1 MENKEKDK
9 NQILE
14 FILKNPIETIIEQI
28 DEIHPVDFLEALQEL
43 DDDPAPILERLPD
56 EYIASLLDYA
66 EDEEKFGLLSLFSGS
81 RQTNIMS
88 EMSSDEL
95 VDLLGTLDEEEQNE
109 IITNMNTDEVEEVK
123 TLLSYDAESA
133 GGIMA
138 TEFISIKETDTVHE
152 TIEYLR
158 TMAPDSETPYYIY
171 VVDAHNIL
179 KGVVPLRE
187 IIVSNPD
194 TLIKDIMI
202 ENVISVPVDMDQE
215 EVSHIFEKYGFMAI
229 PVVGNNGEVLG
240 IITVDDVMEI
250 IKEEYTEDMFRL
262 AGLDGE
268 EKIEGSVVGAIKS
281 RLPWLL
287 VNLVTATLAAKTV
300 SLFENTIAQIVALAT
315 FMPMVAGMGGNAGS
329 QTLTLI
335 IRGIAMGEISYENQS
350 DILKKE
356 IAIGIINGLCL
367 GLVVGVLGY
376 AWEGNFA
383 FGFVIGVA
391 MLLNLTAA
399 TISGYFVPVILK
411 KLGVDPA
418 LASAVFVTT
427 VTDVLGFFFF
437 LGLATVMIQYLV

>member
-1 MENKEKDK
+1 MEDK

-14 FILKNPIETIIEQI
+14 FILESPFETILEQI
-28 DEIHPVDFLEALQEL
+28 DEIHPVDFLEALGEF
-43 DDDPAPILERLPD
+43 DNDPLIILEKLPD
-56 EYIASLLDYA
+56 EYVALLLDYA
-66 EDEEKFGLLSLFSGS
+66 EDDEKFNLLSLFSKN
-81 RQTNIMS
+81 RQAQIIS

-95 VDLLGTLDEEEQNE
+95 VDLLGTLDEDEQNE
-109 IITNMNTDEVEEVK
+109 IITNMNTEEVEEVK
-123 TLLSYDAESA
+123 TLLSYDPESA

-138 TEFISIKETDTVHE
+138 TEFISIKETDTVNE
-152 TIEYLR
+152 TINYLR

-171 VVDAHNIL
+171 VVDDLDVL
-179 KGVVPLRE
+179 KGVVPLRQ
-187 IIVSNPD
+187 IIVSTPD

-202 ENVISVPVDMDQE
+202 ENIISAPVDMDQE

-229 PVVGNNGEVLG
+229 PVVDHNGEILG

-250 IKEEYTEDMFRL
+250 MKEEYTEDMFRL
-262 AGLDGE
+262 AGLDEE
-268 EKIEGSVVGAIKS
+268 EKVAGTVIGAIKS

-335 IRGIAMGEISYENQS
+335 IRGIAIGEISYENQA

-376 AWEGNFA
+376 FWVGSLV
-383 FGFVIGVA
+383 FGFVIGTA
-391 MLLNLTAA
+391 MLLNLIVA
-399 TISGYFVPVILK
+399 TISGYLVPILLK
-411 KLGVDPA
+411 KVGIDPA

-437 LGLATVMIQYLV
+437 LGLATVMLQYLI

>member
-1 MENKEKDK
+1 VEDK

-14 FILKNPIETIIEQI
+14 FILESPFETILEQI
-28 DEIHPVDFLEALQEL
+28 DEIHPVDFLEALGEF
-43 DDDPAPILERLPD
+43 DDDPLIILEKLPD
-56 EYIASLLDYA
+56 EYVALLLDYA
-66 EDEEKFGLLSLFSGS
+66 EDDEKFNLLSLFSKN
-81 RQTNIMS
+81 RQAQIIS

-95 VDLLGTLDEEEQNE
+95 VDLLGTLDEDEQNE
-109 IITNMNTDEVEEVK
+109 IITNMNTEEVEEVK
-123 TLLSYDAESA
+123 ALLSYDPESA

-138 TEFISIKETDTVHE
+138 TEFISIKETDTVNE
-152 TIEYLR
+152 TINYLR

-171 VVDAHNIL
+171 VVDDLDVL
-179 KGVVPLRE
+179 KGVVPLRQ
-187 IIVSNPD
+187 IIVSTPD

-202 ENVISVPVDMDQE
+202 ENIISAPVDMDQE

-229 PVVGNNGEVLG
+229 PVVDHNGEILG

-250 IKEEYTEDMFRL
+250 MKEEYTEDMFRL
-262 AGLDGE
+262 AGLDEE
-268 EKIEGSVVGAIKS
+268 EKVAGTVIGAIKS

-335 IRGIAMGEISYENQS
+335 IRGIAIGEISYENQA

-376 AWEGNFA
+376 FWVGSLA
-383 FGFVIGVA
+383 FGFVIGTA
-391 MLLNLTAA
+391 MLLNLIVA
-399 TISGYFVPVILK
+399 TISGYLVPVLLK
-411 KLGVDPA
+411 KVGIDPA

-437 LGLATVMIQYLV
+437 LGLATIMLQYLI

>member
-1 MENKEKDK
+1 MEDK

-14 FILKNPIETIIEQI
+14 FILESPFETILEQI
-28 DEIHPVDFLEALQEL
+28 DEIHPVDFLEALGEF
-43 DDDPAPILERLPD
+43 DDDPLIILEKLPD
-56 EYIASLLDYA
+56 EYVALLLDYA
-66 EDEEKFGLLSLFSGS
+66 EDDEKFNLLSLFSKN
-81 RQTNIMS
+81 RQAQIIS

-95 VDLLGTLDEEEQNE
+95 VDLLGTLDENEQNE
-109 IITNMNTDEVEEVK
+109 IITNMNTEEVEEVK
-123 TLLSYDAESA
+123 TLLSYDPESA

-138 TEFISIKETDTVHE
+138 TEFISIKETDTVNE
-152 TIEYLR
+152 TINYLR

-171 VVDAHNIL
+171 VVDDLDVL
-179 KGVVPLRE
+179 KGVVPLRQ
-187 IIVSNPD
+187 IIVSTPD

-202 ENVISVPVDMDQE
+202 ENIISAPVDMDQE

-229 PVVGNNGEVLG
+229 PVVDHNGKILG

-250 IKEEYTEDMFRL
+250 MKEEYTEDMFRL
-262 AGLDGE
+262 AGLDEE
-268 EKIEGSVVGAIKS
+268 EKVAGTIIGAIKS

-335 IRGIAMGEISYENQS
+335 IRGIAIGEISYENQAG
-350 DILKKE
+350 ILKKE

-376 AWEGNFA
+376 FWVGSLV
-383 FGFVIGVA
+383 FGFVIGTA
-391 MLLNLTAA
+391 MLLNLIVA
-399 TISGYFVPVILK
+399 TISGYLVPILLK
-411 KLGVDPA
+411 KVGIDPA

-437 LGLATVMIQYLV
+437 LGLATIMLQYLI

>member
-1 MENKEKDK
+1 MEDK

-14 FILKNPIETIIEQI
+14 FILESPFETILEQI
-28 DEIHPVDFLEALQEL
+28 DEIHPVDFLEALGEF
-43 DDDPAPILERLPD
+43 DDDPLIILEKLPD
-56 EYIASLLDYA
+56 EYVALLLDYA
-66 EDEEKFGLLSLFSGS
+66 EDDEKFNLLSLFSKN
-81 RQTNIMS
+81 RQAQIIS

-95 VDLLGTLDEEEQNE
+95 VDLLGTLDEDEQNE
-109 IITNMNTDEVEEVK
+109 IITNMNTEEVEEVK
-123 TLLSYDAESA
+123 TLLSYDPESA

-138 TEFISIKETDTVHE
+138 TEFISIKETDTVNE
-152 TIEYLR
+152 TINYLR

-171 VVDAHNIL
+171 VVDDLDVL
-179 KGVVPLRE
+179 KGVVPLRQ
-187 IIVSNPD
+187 IIVSTPD

-202 ENVISVPVDMDQE
+202 ENIISAPVDMDQE

-229 PVVGNNGEVLG
+229 PVVDHNGEILG

-250 IKEEYTEDMFRL
+250 MKEEYTEDMFRL
-262 AGLDGE
+262 AGLDEE
-268 EKIEGSVVGAIKS
+268 EKVAGTVIGAIKS

-335 IRGIAMGEISYENQS
+335 IRGIAIGEINYENQAG
-350 DILKKE
+350 ILKKE
-356 IAIGIINGLCL
+356 IAIGIINGLCI

-376 AWEGNFA
+376 FWVGSLA
-383 FGFVIGVA
+383 FGFVIGTA
-391 MLLNLTAA
+391 MLLNLIIA
-399 TISGYFVPVILK
+399 TISGYLVPVLLK
-411 KLGVDPA
+411 KVGIDPA

-437 LGLATVMIQYLV
+437 LGLATIMLQYLI

>member
-1 MENKEKDK
+1 MEDK

-14 FILKNPIETIIEQI
+14 FILESPFETILEQI
-28 DEIHPVDFLEALQEL
+28 DEIHPVDFLEALGEF
-43 DDDPAPILERLPD
+43 DDDPLIILEKLPD
-56 EYIASLLDYA
+56 EYVALLLDYA
-66 EDEEKFGLLSLFSGS
+66 EDDEKFNLLSLFSKN
-81 RQTNIMS
+81 RQAQIIS

-95 VDLLGTLDEEEQNE
+95 VDLLGTLDEDEQNE
-109 IITNMNTDEVEEVK
+109 IITNMNTEEVEEVK
-123 TLLSYDAESA
+123 TLLSYDPESA

-138 TEFISIKETDTVHE
+138 TEFISIKETDTVNE
-152 TIEYLR
+152 TINYLR

-171 VVDAHNIL
+171 VVDDLDVL
-179 KGVVPLRE
+179 KGVVPLRQ
-187 IIVSNPD
+187 IIVSTPD

-202 ENVISVPVDMDQE
+202 ENIISAPVDMDQE

-229 PVVGNNGEVLG
+229 PVVDHNGEILG

-250 IKEEYTEDMFRL
+250 MKEEYTEDMFRL
-262 AGLDGE
+262 AGLDEE
-268 EKIEGSVVGAIKS
+268 EKVAGTVIGAIKS

-335 IRGIAMGEISYENQS
+335 IRGIAIGEISYENQA

-356 IAIGIINGLCL
+356 IAIGIINGLCI

-376 AWEGNFA
+376 FWVGSLV
-383 FGFVIGVA
+383 FGFVIGTA
-391 MLLNLTAA
+391 MLLNLIVA
-399 TISGYFVPVILK
+399 TISGYLVPILLK
-411 KLGVDPA
+411 KVGIDPA

-437 LGLATVMIQYLV
+437 LGLATIMLQYLI

>member
-1 MENKEKDK
+1 MEDK

-14 FILKNPIETIIEQI
+14 FILESPFETILEQI
-28 DEIHPVDFLEALQEL
+28 DEIHPVDFLEALGEF
-43 DDDPAPILERLPD
+43 DDDPLIILEKLPD
-56 EYIASLLDYA
+56 EYVALLLDYA
-66 EDEEKFGLLSLFSGS
+66 EDDEKFNLLSLFSKN
-81 RQTNIMS
+81 RQAQIIS

-95 VDLLGTLDEEEQNE
+95 VDLLGTLDEDEQNE
-109 IITNMNTDEVEEVK
+109 IITNMNTEEVEEVK
-123 TLLSYDAESA
+123 TLLSYDPESA

-138 TEFISIKETDTVHE
+138 TEFISIKETDTVNE
-152 TIEYLR
+152 TINYLR

-171 VVDAHNIL
+171 VVDDLDVL
-179 KGVVPLRE
+179 KGVVPLRQ
-187 IIVSNPD
+187 IIVSTPD

-202 ENVISVPVDMDQE
+202 ENIISAPVDMDQE

-229 PVVGNNGEVLG
+229 PVVDHNGEILG

-250 IKEEYTEDMFRL
+250 MKEEYTEDMFRL
-262 AGLDGE
+262 AGLDEE
-268 EKIEGSVVGAIKS
+268 EKVAGTVIGAIKS

-335 IRGIAMGEISYENQS
+335 IRGIAIGEISYENQA

-376 AWEGNFA
+376 FWVGSLA
-383 FGFVIGVA
+383 FGFVIGTA
-391 MLLNLTAA
+391 MLLNLIVA
-399 TISGYFVPVILK
+399 TISGYLVPLLLNKAGI
-411 KLGVDPA
+411 DPA

-437 LGLATVMIQYLV
+437 LGLATIMLQYLI

>member
-1 MENKEKDK
+1 MEDK

-14 FILKNPIETIIEQI
+14 FILESPFETILEQI
-28 DEIHPVDFLEALQEL
+28 DEIHPVDFLEALGEF
-43 DDDPAPILERLPD
+43 DDDPLIILEKLPD
-56 EYIASLLDYA
+56 EYVALLLDYA
-66 EDEEKFGLLSLFSGS
+66 EDDEKFNLLSLFSKN
-81 RQTNIMS
+81 RQAQIIS

-95 VDLLGTLDEEEQNE
+95 VDLLGTLDEDEQNE
-109 IITNMNTDEVEEVK
+109 IITNMNTEEVEEVK
-123 TLLSYDAESA
+123 TLLSYDPESA

-138 TEFISIKETDTVHE
+138 TEFISIKETDTVNE
-152 TIEYLR
+152 TINYLR

-171 VVDAHNIL
+171 VVDDLDVL
-179 KGVVPLRE
+179 KGVVPLRQ
-187 IIVSNPD
+187 IIVSTPD

-202 ENVISVPVDMDQE
+202 ENIISAPVDMDQE

-229 PVVGNNGEVLG
+229 PVVDHNGEILG

-250 IKEEYTEDMFRL
+250 MKEEYTEDMFRL
-262 AGLDGE
+262 AGLDEE
-268 EKIEGSVVGAIKS
+268 EKVAGTVIGAIKS

-335 IRGIAMGEISYENQS
+335 IRGIAIGEISYENQA

-376 AWEGNFA
+376 FWVGSLV
-383 FGFVIGVA
+383 FGFVIGTA
-391 MLLNLTAA
+391 MLLNLIVA
-399 TISGYFVPVILK
+399 TISGYLVPILLK
-411 KLGVDPA
+411 KVGIDPA

-437 LGLATVMIQYLV
+437 LGLATVMLQYLI

>member
-1 MENKEKDK
+1 MEDK

-14 FILKNPIETIIEQI
+14 FILESPFETILEQI
-28 DEIHPVDFLEALQEL
+28 DEIHPVDFLEALGEF
-43 DDDPAPILERLPD
+43 DDDPLIILEKLPD
-56 EYIASLLDYA
+56 EYVALLLDYA
-66 EDEEKFGLLSLFSGS
+66 EDDEKFNLLSLFSKN
-81 RQTNIMS
+81 RQAQIIS

-95 VDLLGTLDEEEQNE
+95 VDLLGTLDEDEQNE
-109 IITNMNTDEVEEVK
+109 IITNMNTEEVEEVK
-123 TLLSYDAESA
+123 TLLSYDPESA

-138 TEFISIKETDTVHE
+138 TEFISIKETDTVNE
-152 TIEYLR
+152 TINYLR

-171 VVDAHNIL
+171 VVDDLDVL
-179 KGVVPLRE
+179 KGVVPLRQ
-187 IIVSNPD
+187 IIVSTPD

-202 ENVISVPVDMDQE
+202 ENIISAPVDMDQE

-229 PVVGNNGEVLG
+229 PVVDHNGKILG

-250 IKEEYTEDMFRL
+250 MKEEYTEDMFRL
-262 AGLDGE
+262 AGLDEE
-268 EKIEGSVVGAIKS
+268 EKVAGTVIGAIKS

-335 IRGIAMGEISYENQS
+335 IRGIAIGEISYENQA

-376 AWEGNFA
+376 FWVGSLV
-383 FGFVIGVA
+383 FGFVIGTA
-391 MLLNLTAA
+391 MLLNLIVA
-399 TISGYFVPVILK
+399 TISGYLVPILLK
-411 KLGVDPA
+411 KVGIDPA

-437 LGLATVMIQYLV
+437 LGLATVMLQYLI

>member
-1 MENKEKDK
+1 MEDK

-14 FILKNPIETIIEQI
+14 FILESPFETILEQI
-28 DEIHPVDFLEALQEL
+28 DEIHPVDFLEALGEF
-43 DDDPAPILERLPD
+43 DDDPLIILEKLPD
-56 EYIASLLDYA
+56 EYVALLLDYA
-66 EDEEKFGLLSLFSGS
+66 EDDEKFNLLSLFSKN
-81 RQTNIMS
+81 RQAQIIS

-95 VDLLGTLDEEEQNE
+95 VDLLGTLDEDEQNE
-109 IITNMNTDEVEEVK
+109 IITNMNTEEVEEVK
-123 TLLSYDAESA
+123 ALLSYDPESA

-138 TEFISIKETDTVHE
+138 TEFISIKETDTVNE
-152 TIEYLR
+152 TINYLR

-171 VVDAHNIL
+171 VVDDLNVL
-179 KGVVPLRE
+179 KGVVPLRQ
-187 IIVSNPD
+187 IIVSTPD

-202 ENVISVPVDMDQE
+202 ENIISAPVDMDQE

-229 PVVGNNGEVLG
+229 PVVDHNGEILG

-250 IKEEYTEDMFRL
+250 MKEEYTEDMFRL
-262 AGLDGE
+262 AGLDEE
-268 EKIEGSVVGAIKS
+268 EKVAGTVIGAIKS

-335 IRGIAMGEISYENQS
+335 IRGIAIGEINYENQA

-376 AWEGNFA
+376 FWVGSLA
-383 FGFVIGVA
+383 FGFVIGTA
-391 MLLNLTAA
+391 MLLNLIVA
-399 TISGYFVPVILK
+399 TISGYLVPVLLK
-411 KLGVDPA
+411 KVGIDPA

-437 LGLATVMIQYLV
+437 LGLATIMIKHLV

>member
-1 MENKEKDK
+1 MEDK

-14 FILKNPIETIIEQI
+14 FILESPFETILEQI
-28 DEIHPVDFLEALQEL
+28 DEIHPVDFLEALGEF
-43 DDDPAPILERLPD
+43 DDDPLIILEKLPD
-56 EYIASLLDYA
+56 EYVALLLDYA
-66 EDEEKFGLLSLFSGS
+66 EDDEKFNLLSLFSKN
-81 RQTNIMS
+81 RQAQIIS

-95 VDLLGTLDEEEQNE
+95 VDLLGTLDEDEQNE
-109 IITNMNTDEVEEVK
+109 IITNMNTEEVEEVK
-123 TLLSYDAESA
+123 TLLSYDPESA

-138 TEFISIKETDTVHE
+138 TEFISIKETDTVNE
-152 TIEYLR
+152 TINYLR

-171 VVDAHNIL
+171 VVDDLDVL
-179 KGVVPLRE
+179 KGVVPLRQ
-187 IIVSNPD
+187 IIVSTPD

-202 ENVISVPVDMDQE
+202 ENIISAPVDMDQE

-229 PVVGNNGEVLG
+229 PVVDHNGEILG

-250 IKEEYTEDMFRL
+250 MKEEYTEDMFRL
-262 AGLDGE
+262 AGLDEE
-268 EKIEGSVVGAIKS
+268 EKVAGTVIGAIKS

-335 IRGIAMGEISYENQS
+335 IRGIAIGEISYENQS

-356 IAIGIINGLCL
+356 IAIGIINGLCI

-376 AWEGNFA
+376 FWVGSLS
-383 FGFVIGVA
+383 FGFVIGTA
-391 MLLNLTAA
+391 MLLNLIVA
-399 TISGYFVPVILK
+399 TISGYLVPVLLK
-411 KLGVDPA
+411 KVGIDPA

-437 LGLATVMIQYLV
+437 LGLATVMIKHLV

>member
-1 MENKEKDK
+1 MEDK

-14 FILKNPIETIIEQI
+14 FILESPFETILEQI
-28 DEIHPVDFLEALQEL
+28 DEIHPVDFLEALGEF
-43 DDDPAPILERLPD
+43 DDDPLIILEKLPD
-56 EYIASLLDYA
+56 EYVALLLDYA
-66 EDEEKFGLLSLFSGS
+66 EDDEKFNLLSLFSKN
-81 RQTNIMS
+81 RQAQIIS

-95 VDLLGTLDEEEQNE
+95 VDLLGTLDEDEQNE
-109 IITNMNTDEVEEVK
+109 IITNMNTEEVEEVK
-123 TLLSYDAESA
+123 TLLSYDPESA

-138 TEFISIKETDTVHE
+138 TEFISIKETDTVNE
-152 TIEYLR
+152 TINYLR

-171 VVDAHNIL
+171 VVDDLNVL
-179 KGVVPLRE
+179 KGVVPLRQ
-187 IIVSNPD
+187 IIVSTPD

-202 ENVISVPVDMDQE
+202 ENIISAPVDMDQE

-229 PVVGNNGEVLG
+229 PVVDHNGEILG

-250 IKEEYTEDMFRL
+250 MKEEYTEDMFRL
-262 AGLDGE
+262 AGLDEE
-268 EKIEGSVVGAIKS
+268 EKVAGTVIGAIKS

-335 IRGIAMGEISYENQS
+335 IRGIAIGEISYENQA

-356 IAIGIINGLCL
+356 IAIGIINGLCI

-376 AWEGNFA
+376 FWVGSLS
-383 FGFVIGVA
+383 FGFVIGTA
-391 MLLNLTAA
+391 MLLNLIVA
-399 TISGYFVPVILK
+399 TISGYLVPILLK
-411 KLGVDPA
+411 KVGIDPA

-437 LGLATVMIQYLV
+437 LGLATIMLQYLI

>member
-1 MENKEKDK
+1 MEDK

-14 FILKNPIETIIEQI
+14 FILESPFETILEQI
-28 DEIHPVDFLEALQEL
+28 DEIHPVDFLEALGEF
-43 DDDPAPILERLPD
+43 DDDPLIILEKLPD
-56 EYIASLLDYA
+56 EYVALLLDYA
-66 EDEEKFGLLSLFSGS
+66 EDDEKFNLLSLFSKN
-81 RQTNIMS
+81 RQAQIIS

-95 VDLLGTLDEEEQNE
+95 VDLLGTLDEDEQNE
-109 IITNMNTDEVEEVK
+109 IITNMNTEEVEEVK
-123 TLLSYDAESA
+123 ALLSYDPESA

-138 TEFISIKETDTVHE
+138 TEFISIKETDTVNE
-152 TIEYLR
+152 TINYLR

-171 VVDAHNIL
+171 VVDDLDVL
-179 KGVVPLRE
+179 KGVVPLRQ
-187 IIVSNPD
+187 IIVSTPD

-202 ENVISVPVDMDQE
+202 ENIISAPVDMDQE

-229 PVVGNNGEVLG
+229 PVVDHNGEILG

-250 IKEEYTEDMFRL
+250 MKEEYTEDMFRL
-262 AGLDGE
+262 AGLDEE
-268 EKIEGSVVGAIKS
+268 EKVAGTVIGAIKS

-335 IRGIAMGEISYENQS
+335 IRGIAIGEISYENQA

-376 AWEGNFA
+376 FWVGSLV
-383 FGFVIGVA
+383 FGFVIGTA
-391 MLLNLTAA
+391 MLLNLIVA
-399 TISGYFVPVILK
+399 TISGYLVPILLK
-411 KLGVDPA
+411 KVGIDPA

-437 LGLATVMIQYLV
+437 LGLATVMLQYLI

>member
-1 MENKEKDK
+1 MEDK

-14 FILKNPIETIIEQI
+14 FILESPFETILEQI
-28 DEIHPVDFLEALQEL
+28 DEIHPVDFLEALGEF
-43 DDDPAPILERLPD
+43 DDDPLIILEKLPD
-56 EYIASLLDYA
+56 EYVALLLDYA
-66 EDEEKFGLLSLFSGS
+66 EDDEKFNLLSLFSKN
-81 RQTNIMS
+81 RQAQIIS

-95 VDLLGTLDEEEQNE
+95 VDLLGTLDEDEQNE
-109 IITNMNTDEVEEVK
+109 IITNMNTEEVEEVK
-123 TLLSYDAESA
+123 ALLSYDPESA

-138 TEFISIKETDTVHE
+138 TEFISIKETDTVNE
-152 TIEYLR
+152 TINYLR

-171 VVDAHNIL
+171 VVDDLDVL
-179 KGVVPLRE
+179 KGVVPLRQ
-187 IIVSNPD
+187 IIVSTPD

-202 ENVISVPVDMDQE
+202 ENIISAPVDMDQE

-229 PVVGNNGEVLG
+229 PVVDHNGEILG

-250 IKEEYTEDMFRL
+250 MKEEYTEDMFRL
-262 AGLDGE
+262 AGLDEE
-268 EKIEGSVVGAIKS
+268 EKVAGTVIGAIKS

-300 SLFENTIAQIVALAT
+300 SLFENTIAQIVGLAT

-335 IRGIAMGEISYENQS
+335 IRGIAIGEINYENQD

-356 IAIGIINGLCL
+356 IAIGIINGLCI

-376 AWEGNFA
+376 FWVGSLA
-383 FGFVIGVA
+383 FGFVIGTA
-391 MLLNLTAA
+391 MLLNLIVA
-399 TISGYFVPVILK
+399 TISGYLVPVLLK
-411 KLGVDPA
+411 KVGIDPA

-437 LGLATVMIQYLV
+437 LGLATVMLQYLI

>member
-1 MENKEKDK
+1 MEDK

-14 FILKNPIETIIEQI
+14 FILESPFETILEQI
-28 DEIHPVDFLEALQEL
+28 DEIHPVDFLEALGEF
-43 DDDPAPILERLPD
+43 DDDPLIILEKLPD
-56 EYIASLLDYA
+56 EYVALLLDYA
-66 EDEEKFGLLSLFSGS
+66 EDDEKFNLLSLFSKN
-81 RQTNIMS
+81 RQAQIIS

-95 VDLLGTLDEEEQNE
+95 VDLLGTLDENEQNE
-109 IITNMNTDEVEEVK
+109 IITNMNTEEVEEVK
-123 TLLSYDAESA
+123 ALLSYDPESA

-138 TEFISIKETDTVHE
+138 TEFISIKETDTVNE
-152 TIEYLR
+152 TINYLR

-171 VVDAHNIL
+171 VVDDLDVL
-179 KGVVPLRE
+179 KGVVPLRQ
-187 IIVSNPD
+187 IIVSTPD

-202 ENVISVPVDMDQE
+202 ENIISAPVDMDQE

-229 PVVGNNGEVLG
+229 PVVDHNGEILG

-250 IKEEYTEDMFRL
+250 MKEEYTEDMFRL
-262 AGLDGE
+262 AGLDEE
-268 EKIEGSVVGAIKS
+268 EKVAGTVIGAIKS

-335 IRGIAMGEISYENQS
+335 IRGIAIGEISYENQA

-376 AWEGNFA
+376 FWVGSLA
-383 FGFVIGVA
+383 FGFVIGTA
-391 MLLNLTAA
+391 MLLNLIVA
-399 TISGYFVPVILK
+399 TISGYLVPILLK
-411 KLGVDPA
+411 KVGIDPA

-437 LGLATVMIQYLV
+437 LGLATVMLQYLI

>member
-1 MENKEKDK
+1 MEDK

-14 FILKNPIETIIEQI
+14 FILESPFETILEQI
-28 DEIHPVDFLEALQEL
+28 DEIHPVDFLEALGEF
-43 DDDPAPILERLPD
+43 DDDPLIILEKLPD
-56 EYIASLLDYA
+56 EYVALLLDYA
-66 EDEEKFGLLSLFSGS
+66 EDDDKFNLLSLFSKN
-81 RQTNIMS
+81 RQAQIIS

-95 VDLLGTLDEEEQNE
+95 VDLLGTLDEDEQNE
-109 IITNMNTDEVEEVK
+109 IITNMNTEEVEEVK
-123 TLLSYDAESA
+123 TLLSYDPESA

-138 TEFISIKETDTVHE
+138 TEFISIKETDTVNE
-152 TIEYLR
+152 TINYLR

-171 VVDAHNIL
+171 VVDDLDVL
-179 KGVVPLRE
+179 KGVVPLRQ
-187 IIVSNPD
+187 IIVSTPD

-202 ENVISVPVDMDQE
+202 ENIISAPVDMDQE

-229 PVVGNNGEVLG
+229 PVVDHNGEILG

-250 IKEEYTEDMFRL
+250 MKEEYTEDMFRL
-262 AGLDGE
+262 AGLDEE
-268 EKIEGSVVGAIKS
+268 EKVAGTVIGAIKS

-335 IRGIAMGEISYENQS
+335 IRGIAIGEISYENQA

-376 AWEGNFA
+376 FWVGSLV
-383 FGFVIGVA
+383 FGFVIGTA
-391 MLLNLTAA
+391 MLLNLIVA
-399 TISGYFVPVILK
+399 TISGYLVPILLK
-411 KLGVDPA
+411 KVGIDPA

-437 LGLATVMIQYLV
+437 LGLATIMLQYLI

>member
-1 MENKEKDK
+1 MEDK

-14 FILKNPIETIIEQI
+14 FILESPFETILEQI
-28 DEIHPVDFLEALQEL
+28 DEIHPVDFLEALGEF
-43 DDDPAPILERLPD
+43 DDDPLIILEKLPD
-56 EYIASLLDYA
+56 EYVALLLDYA
-66 EDEEKFGLLSLFSGS
+66 EDDEKFNLLSLFSKN
-81 RQTNIMS
+81 RQAQIIS

-95 VDLLGTLDEEEQNE
+95 VDLLGTLDEDEQNE
-109 IITNMNTDEVEEVK
+109 IITNMNTAEVEEVK
-123 TLLSYDAESA
+123 ALLSYDPESA

-138 TEFISIKETDTVHE
+138 TEFISIKETDTVNE
-152 TIEYLR
+152 TINYLR

-171 VVDAHNIL
+171 VVDDLDVL
-179 KGVVPLRE
+179 KGVVPLRQ
-187 IIVSNPD
+187 IIVSTPD

-202 ENVISVPVDMDQE
+202 ENIISAPVDMDQE

-229 PVVGNNGEVLG
+229 PVVDHNGEILG

-250 IKEEYTEDMFRL
+250 MKEEYTEDMFRL
-262 AGLDGE
+262 AGLDEE
-268 EKIEGSVVGAIKS
+268 EKVAGTVIGAIKS

-335 IRGIAMGEISYENQS
+335 IRGIAIGEISYENQA

-376 AWEGNFA
+376 FWVGSLA
-383 FGFVIGVA
+383 FGFVIGTA
-391 MLLNLTAA
+391 MLLNLIVA
-399 TISGYFVPVILK
+399 TISGYLVPVLLK
-411 KLGVDPA
+411 KVGIDPA

-437 LGLATVMIQYLV
+437 LGLATVMLQYLI

>member
-1 MENKEKDK
+1 MEDK

-14 FILKNPIETIIEQI
+14 FILESPFETILEQI
-28 DEIHPVDFLEALQEL
+28 DEIHPVDFLEALGEF
-43 DDDPAPILERLPD
+43 DDDPLIILEKLPD
-56 EYIASLLDYA
+56 EYVALLLDYA
-66 EDEEKFGLLSLFSGS
+66 EDDEKFNLLSLFSKN
-81 RQTNIMS
+81 RQAQIIS

-95 VDLLGTLDEEEQNE
+95 VDLLGTLDEDEQNE
-109 IITNMNTDEVEEVK
+109 IITNMNTEEVEEVK
-123 TLLSYDAESA
+123 ALLSYDPESA

-138 TEFISIKETDTVHE
+138 TEFISIKETDTVNE
-152 TIEYLR
+152 TINYLR

-171 VVDAHNIL
+171 VVDDLDVL
-179 KGVVPLRE
+179 KGVVPLRQ
-187 IIVSNPD
+187 IIVSTPD

-202 ENVISVPVDMDQE
+202 ENIISAPVDMDQE
-215 EVSHIFEKYGFMAI
+215 EVSHIFDKYGFMAI
-229 PVVGNNGEVLG
+229 PVVDHNGEILG

-250 IKEEYTEDMFRL
+250 MKEEYTEDMFRL
-262 AGLDGE
+262 AGLDEE
-268 EKIEGSVVGAIKS
+268 EKVAGTVIGAIKS

-335 IRGIAMGEISYENQS
+335 IRGIAIGEINYENQA

-356 IAIGIINGLCL
+356 IAIGIINGLCI

-376 AWEGNFA
+376 FWVGSIS
-383 FGFVIGVA
+383 FGFVIGTA
-391 MLLNLTAA
+391 MLLNLIVA
-399 TISGYFVPVILK
+399 TISGYLVPVLLK
-411 KLGVDPA
+411 KVGIDPA

-437 LGLATVMIQYLV
+437 LGLATVMLQYLI

>member
-1 MENKEKDK
+1 MEDK

-14 FILKNPIETIIEQI
+14 FILESPFETILEQI
-28 DEIHPVDFLEALQEL
+28 DEIHPVDFLEALGEF
-43 DDDPAPILERLPD
+43 DDDPLIILEKLPD
-56 EYIASLLDYA
+56 EYVALLLDYA
-66 EDEEKFGLLSLFSGS
+66 EDDEKFNLLSLFSKN
-81 RQTNIMS
+81 RQAQIIS

-95 VDLLGTLDEEEQNE
+95 VDLLGTLDEDEQNE
-109 IITNMNTDEVEEVK
+109 IITNMNTEEVEEVK
-123 TLLSYDAESA
+123 TPLSYDPESA

-138 TEFISIKETDTVHE
+138 TEFISIKETDTVNE
-152 TIEYLR
+152 TINYLR

-171 VVDAHNIL
+171 VVDDLDVL
-179 KGVVPLRE
+179 KGVVPLRQ
-187 IIVSNPD
+187 IIVSTPD

-202 ENVISVPVDMDQE
+202 ENIISAPVDMDQE

-229 PVVGNNGEVLG
+229 PVVDHNGEILG

-250 IKEEYTEDMFRL
+250 MKEEYTEDMFRL
-262 AGLDGE
+262 AGLDEE
-268 EKIEGSVVGAIKS
+268 EKVAGTVIGAIKS

-335 IRGIAMGEISYENQS
+335 IRGIAIGEISYENQA

-376 AWEGNFA
+376 FWVGSLA
-383 FGFVIGVA
+383 FGFVIGTA
-391 MLLNLTAA
+391 MLLNLIVA
-399 TISGYFVPVILK
+399 TISGYLVPILLK
-411 KLGVDPA
+411 KVGIDPA

-437 LGLATVMIQYLV
+437 LGLATVMLQYLI

>member
-1 MENKEKDK
+1 MEDK

-14 FILKNPIETIIEQI
+14 FILESPFETILEQI
-28 DEIHPVDFLEALQEL
+28 DEIHPVDFLEALGEF
-43 DDDPAPILERLPD
+43 DDDPLIILEKLPD
-56 EYIASLLDYA
+56 EYVALLLDYA
-66 EDEEKFGLLSLFSGS
+66 EDDEKFNLLSLFSKN
-81 RQTNIMS
+81 RQAQIIS

-95 VDLLGTLDEEEQNE
+95 VDLLGTLDEDEQNE
-109 IITNMNTDEVEEVK
+109 IITNMNTEEVEEVK
-123 TLLSYDAESA
+123 TLLSYDPESA

-138 TEFISIKETDTVHE
+138 TEFISIKETDTVNE
-152 TIEYLR
+152 TINYLR

-171 VVDAHNIL
+171 VVDDLDVL
-179 KGVVPLRE
+179 KGVVPLRQ
-187 IIVSNPD
+187 IIVSTPD

-202 ENVISVPVDMDQE
+202 ENIISAPVDMDQE

-229 PVVGNNGEVLG
+229 PVVDHNGEILG

-250 IKEEYTEDMFRL
+250 MKEEYTEDMFRL
-262 AGLDGE
+262 AGLDEE
-268 EKIEGSVVGAIKS
+268 EKVAGTVIGAIKS

-335 IRGIAMGEISYENQS
+335 IRGIAIGEISYENQA

-376 AWEGNFA
+376 FWVGSLA
-383 FGFVIGVA
+383 FGFVIGTA
-391 MLLNLTAA
+391 MLLNLIVA
-399 TISGYFVPVILK
+399 TISGYLVPVLLK
-411 KLGVDPA
+411 KVGIDPA

-437 LGLATVMIQYLV
+437 LGLATIMLQYLI

>member
-1 MENKEKDK
+1 MEDK

-14 FILKNPIETIIEQI
+14 FILESPFETILEQI
-28 DEIHPVDFLEALQEL
+28 DEIHPVDFLEALGEF
-43 DDDPAPILERLPD
+43 DDDPLIILEKLPD
-56 EYIASLLDYA
+56 EYVALLLDYA
-66 EDEEKFGLLSLFSGS
+66 EDDEKFNLLSLFSKN
-81 RQTNIMS
+81 RQAQIIS

-95 VDLLGTLDEEEQNE
+95 VDLLGTLDEDEQNE
-109 IITNMNTDEVEEVK
+109 IITNMNTEEVEEVK
-123 TLLSYDAESA
+123 TLLSYDPESA

-138 TEFISIKETDTVHE
+138 TEFISIKETDTVNE
-152 TIEYLR
+152 TINYLR

-171 VVDAHNIL
+171 VVDDLDVL
-179 KGVVPLRE
+179 KGVVPLRQ
-187 IIVSNPD
+187 IIVSTPD

-202 ENVISVPVDMDQE
+202 ENIISAPVDMDQE

-229 PVVGNNGEVLG
+229 PVVDHNGEILG

-250 IKEEYTEDMFRL
+250 MKEEYTEDMFRL
-262 AGLDGE
+262 AGLDEE
-268 EKIEGSVVGAIKS
+268 EKVAGTVIGAIKS

-335 IRGIAMGEISYENQS
+335 IRGIAIGEINYENQA

-356 IAIGIINGLCL
+356 IAIGIINGLCI

-376 AWEGNFA
+376 FWVGSLA
-383 FGFVIGVA
+383 FGFVIGTA
-391 MLLNLTAA
+391 MLLNLIVA
-399 TISGYFVPVILK
+399 TISGYLVPVLLK
-411 KLGVDPA
+411 KVGIDPA

-437 LGLATVMIQYLV
+437 LGLATVMLQYLI

>member
-1 MENKEKDK
+1 MEDK

-14 FILKNPIETIIEQI
+14 FILESPFEAILEQI
-28 DEIHPVDFLEALQEL
+28 DEIHPVDFLEALGEF
-43 DDDPAPILERLPD
+43 DDDPLIILEKLPD
-56 EYIASLLDYA
+56 EYIALLLDYA
-66 EDEEKFGLLSLFSGS
+66 EDDEKFNLLSLFSKN
-81 RQTNIMS
+81 RQAHIIS

-95 VDLLGTLDEEEQNE
+95 VDLLGTLDEDEQNE
-109 IITNMNTDEVEEVK
+109 IITNMNTEEVEEVK
-123 TLLSYDAESA
+123 ALLSYDPESA

-138 TEFISIKETDTVHE
+138 TEFISIKETDTVNE
-152 TIEYLR
+152 TINYLR

-171 VVDAHNIL
+171 VVDDLDVL
-179 KGVVPLRE
+179 KGVVPLRQ
-187 IIVSNPD
+187 IIVSTPD

-202 ENVISVPVDMDQE
+202 ENIISAPVDMDQE

-229 PVVGNNGEVLG
+229 PVVDHNGKILG

-250 IKEEYTEDMFRL
+250 MKEEYTEDMFRL
-262 AGLDGE
+262 AGLDEE
-268 EKIEGSVVGAIKS
+268 EKVAGTIIGAIKS

-335 IRGIAMGEISYENQS
+335 IRGIAIGEISYENQAG
-350 DILKKE
+350 ILKKE

-376 AWEGNFA
+376 FWVGSLV
-383 FGFVIGVA
+383 FGFVIGTA
-391 MLLNLTAA
+391 MLLNLIVA
-399 TISGYFVPVILK
+399 TISGYLVPILLK
-411 KLGVDPA
+411 KVGIDPA

-437 LGLATVMIQYLV
+437 LGLATIMLQYLI

>member
-1 MENKEKDK
+1 MEDK

-14 FILKNPIETIIEQI
+14 FILESPFETILEQI
-28 DEIHPVDFLEALQEL
+28 DEIHPVDFLEALGEF
-43 DDDPAPILERLPD
+43 DDDPLIILEKLPD
-56 EYIASLLDYA
+56 EYVALLLDYA
-66 EDEEKFGLLSLFSGS
+66 EDDEKFNLLSLFSKN
-81 RQTNIMS
+81 RQAQIIS

-95 VDLLGTLDEEEQNE
+95 VDLLGTLDEDEQNE
-109 IITNMNTDEVEEVK
+109 IITNMNTEEVEEVK
-123 TLLSYDAESA
+123 TLLSYDPESA

-138 TEFISIKETDTVHE
+138 TEFISIKETDTVNE
-152 TIEYLR
+152 TINYLR

-171 VVDAHNIL
+171 VVDDLDVL
-179 KGVVPLRE
+179 KGVVPLRQ
-187 IIVSNPD
+187 IIVSTPD

-202 ENVISVPVDMDQE
+202 ENIISAPVDMDQE

-229 PVVGNNGEVLG
+229 PVVDHNGEILG

-250 IKEEYTEDMFRL
+250 MKEEYTEDMFRL
-262 AGLDGE
+262 AGLDEE
-268 EKIEGSVVGAIKS
+268 EKVAGTVIGAIKS

-335 IRGIAMGEISYENQS
+335 IRGIAIGEINYENQA

-356 IAIGIINGLCL
+356 IAIGIINGLCI

-376 AWEGNFA
+376 FWVGSLS
-383 FGFVIGVA
+383 FGFVIGTA
-391 MLLNLTAA
+391 MLLNLIVA
-399 TISGYFVPVILK
+399 TISGYLVPVLLK
-411 KLGVDPA
+411 KVGIDPA

-437 LGLATVMIQYLV
+437 LGLATVMLQYLI

>member
-1 MENKEKDK
+1 MEDK

-14 FILKNPIETIIEQI
+14 FILESPFETILEQI
-28 DEIHPVDFLEALQEL
+28 DEIHPVDFLEALGEF
-43 DDDPAPILERLPD
+43 DDDPLIILEKLPD
-56 EYIASLLDYA
+56 EYVALLLDYA
-66 EDEEKFGLLSLFSGS
+66 EDDEKFNLLSLFSKN
-81 RQTNIMS
+81 RQAQIIS

-95 VDLLGTLDEEEQNE
+95 VDLLGTLDEDEQNE
-109 IITNMNTDEVEEVK
+109 IITNMNTEEVEEVK
-123 TLLSYDAESA
+123 TLLSYDPESA

-138 TEFISIKETDTVHE
+138 TEFISIKETDTVNE
-152 TIEYLR
+152 TINYLR

-171 VVDAHNIL
+171 VVDDLNVL
-179 KGVVPLRE
+179 KGVVPLRQ
-187 IIVSNPD
+187 IIVSTPD

-202 ENVISVPVDMDQE
+202 ENIISAPVDMDQE

-229 PVVGNNGEVLG
+229 PVVDHNGEILG

-250 IKEEYTEDMFRL
+250 MKEEYTEDMFRL
-262 AGLDGE
+262 AGLDEE
-268 EKIEGSVVGAIKS
+268 EKVAGTVIGAIKS

-335 IRGIAMGEISYENQS
+335 IRGIAIGEISYENQA

-376 AWEGNFA
+376 FWVGSLA
-383 FGFVIGVA
+383 FGFVIGTA
-391 MLLNLTAA
+391 MLLNLIVA
-399 TISGYFVPVILK
+399 TISGYLVPILLK
-411 KLGVDPA
+411 KVGIDPA

-437 LGLATVMIQYLV
+437 LGLATIMLQYLI

>member
-1 MENKEKDK
+1 MEDK

-14 FILKNPIETIIEQI
+14 FILESPFETILEQI
-28 DEIHPVDFLEALQEL
+28 DEIHPVDFLEALGEF
-43 DDDPAPILERLPD
+43 DDDPLIILEKLPD
-56 EYIASLLDYA
+56 EYVALLLDYA
-66 EDEEKFGLLSLFSGS
+66 EDDEKFNLLSLFSKN
-81 RQTNIMS
+81 RQAQIIS

-95 VDLLGTLDEEEQNE
+95 VDLLGTLDEDEQNE
-109 IITNMNTDEVEEVK
+109 IITNMNTEEVEEVK
-123 TLLSYDAESA
+123 TLLSYDPESA

-138 TEFISIKETDTVHE
+138 TEFISIKETDTVNE
-152 TIEYLR
+152 TINYLR

-171 VVDAHNIL
+171 VVDDLDVL
-179 KGVVPLRE
+179 KGVVPLRQ
-187 IIVSNPD
+187 IIVSTPD

-202 ENVISVPVDMDQE
+202 ENIISAPVDMDQE

-229 PVVGNNGEVLG
+229 PVVDHNGEILG

-250 IKEEYTEDMFRL
+250 MKEEYTEDMFRL
-262 AGLDGE
+262 AGLDEE
-268 EKIEGSVVGAIKS
+268 EKVAGTVIGAIKS

-335 IRGIAMGEISYENQS
+335 IRGIAIGEISYENQA

-356 IAIGIINGLCL
+356 IAIGIINGLCI

-376 AWEGNFA
+376 FWVGSLV
-383 FGFVIGVA
+383 FGFVIGTA
-391 MLLNLTAA
+391 MLLNLIVA
-399 TISGYFVPVILK
+399 TISGYLVPVLLK
-411 KLGVDPA
+411 KVGIDPA

-437 LGLATVMIQYLV
+437 LGLATIMLQYLI

>member
-1 MENKEKDK
+1 MEDK

-14 FILKNPIETIIEQI
+14 FILESPFETILEQI
-28 DEIHPVDFLEALQEL
+28 DEIHPVDFLEALGEF
-43 DDDPAPILERLPD
+43 DDDPLIILEKLPD
-56 EYIASLLDYA
+56 EYVALLLDYA
-66 EDEEKFGLLSLFSGS
+66 EDDEKFNLLSLFSKN
-81 RQTNIMS
+81 RQAQIIS

-95 VDLLGTLDEEEQNE
+95 VDLLGTLDEDEQNE
-109 IITNMNTDEVEEVK
+109 IITNMNTEEVEEVK
-123 TLLSYDAESA
+123 TLLSYDPESA

-138 TEFISIKETDTVHE
+138 TEFISIKETDTVNE
-152 TIEYLR
+152 TINYLR

-171 VVDAHNIL
+171 VVDDLDVL
-179 KGVVPLRE
+179 KGVVPLRQ
-187 IIVSNPD
+187 IIVSTPD

-202 ENVISVPVDMDQE
+202 ENIISAPVDMDQE
-215 EVSHIFEKYGFMAI
+215 EVSHIFDKYGFMAI
-229 PVVGNNGEVLG
+229 PVVDHNGEILG

-250 IKEEYTEDMFRL
+250 MKEEYTEDMFRL
-262 AGLDGE
+262 AGLDEE
-268 EKIEGSVVGAIKS
+268 EKVAGTVIGAIKS

-335 IRGIAMGEISYENQS
+335 IRGIAIGEISYENQA

-376 AWEGNFA
+376 FWVGSLA
-383 FGFVIGVA
+383 FGFVIGTA
-391 MLLNLTAA
+391 MLLNLIVA
-399 TISGYFVPVILK
+399 TISGYLVPVLLK
-411 KLGVDPA
+411 KVGIDPA

-437 LGLATVMIQYLV
+437 LGLATVMLQYLI

>member
-1 MENKEKDK
+1 MEDK

-14 FILKNPIETIIEQI
+14 FILESPFETILEQI
-28 DEIHPVDFLEALQEL
+28 DEIHPVDFLEALGEF
-43 DDDPAPILERLPD
+43 DDDPLIILEKLPD
-56 EYIASLLDYA
+56 EYVALLLDYA
-66 EDEEKFGLLSLFSGS
+66 EDDEKFNLLSLFSKN
-81 RQTNIMS
+81 RQAQIIS

-95 VDLLGTLDEEEQNE
+95 VDLLGTLDEDEQNE
-109 IITNMNTDEVEEVK
+109 IITNMNTEEVEEVK
-123 TLLSYDAESA
+123 ALLSYDPESA

-138 TEFISIKETDTVHE
+138 TEFISIKETDTVNE
-152 TIEYLR
+152 TINYLR

-171 VVDAHNIL
+171 VVDDLDVL
-179 KGVVPLRE
+179 KGVVPLRQ
-187 IIVSNPD
+187 IIVSTPD

-202 ENVISVPVDMDQE
+202 ENIISAPVDMDQE

-229 PVVGNNGEVLG
+229 PVVDHNGEILG

-250 IKEEYTEDMFRL
+250 VKEEYTEDMFRL
-262 AGLDGE
+262 AGLDEE
-268 EKIEGSVVGAIKS
+268 EKVAGTVIGAIKS

-335 IRGIAMGEISYENQS
+335 IRGIAIGEISYENQA

-376 AWEGNFA
+376 FWVGSLA
-383 FGFVIGVA
+383 FGFVIGTA
-391 MLLNLTAA
+391 MLLNLIVA
-399 TISGYFVPVILK
+399 TISGYLVPILLK
-411 KLGVDPA
+411 KVGIDPA

-437 LGLATVMIQYLV
+437 LGLATVMLQYLI

>member
-1 MENKEKDK
+1 MEDK

-14 FILKNPIETIIEQI
+14 FILESPFETILEQI
-28 DEIHPVDFLEALQEL
+28 DEIHPVDFLEALGEF
-43 DDDPAPILERLPD
+43 DDDPLIILEELPD
-56 EYIASLLDYA
+56 EYVALLLDYA
-66 EDEEKFGLLSLFSGS
+66 EDDEKFNLLSLFSKN
-81 RQTNIMS
+81 RQAQIIS

-95 VDLLGTLDEEEQNE
+95 VDLLGTLDEDEQNE
-109 IITNMNTDEVEEVK
+109 IITNMNTEEVEEVK
-123 TLLSYDAESA
+123 TLLSYDPESA

-138 TEFISIKETDTVHE
+138 TEFISIKETDTVNE
-152 TIEYLR
+152 TINYLR

-171 VVDAHNIL
+171 VVDDLDVL
-179 KGVVPLRE
+179 KGVVPLRQ
-187 IIVSNPD
+187 IIVSTPD

-202 ENVISVPVDMDQE
+202 ENIISATVDMDQE

-229 PVVGNNGEVLG
+229 PVVDHNGEILG

-250 IKEEYTEDMFRL
+250 MKEEYTEDMFRL
-262 AGLDGE
+262 AGLDEE
-268 EKIEGSVVGAIKS
+268 EKVAGTVIGAIKS

-335 IRGIAMGEISYENQS
+335 IRGIAIGEINYENQA

-356 IAIGIINGLCL
+356 IAIGIINGLCI

-376 AWEGNFA
+376 FWVGSLA
-383 FGFVIGVA
+383 FGFVIGTA
-391 MLLNLTAA
+391 MLLNLIVA
-399 TISGYFVPVILK
+399 TISGYLVPILLK
-411 KLGVDPA
+411 KVGIDPA

-427 VTDVLGFFFF
+427 VTDVLGFFLN
-437 LGLATVMIQYLV
+437 LGLVTVMLQYLI

>member
-1 MENKEKDK
+1 MEDK

-14 FILKNPIETIIEQI
+14 FILESPFETILEQI
-28 DEIHPVDFLEALQEL
+28 DEIHPVDFLEALGEF
-43 DDDPAPILERLPD
+43 DDDPLIILEKLPD
-56 EYIASLLDYA
+56 EYVALLLDYA
-66 EDEEKFGLLSLFSGS
+66 EDDEKFNLLSLFSKN
-81 RQTNIMS
+81 RQAQIIS

-95 VDLLGTLDEEEQNE
+95 VDLLGTLDEDEQNE
-109 IITNMNTDEVEEVK
+109 IITNMNTEEVEEVK
-123 TLLSYDAESA
+123 ALLSYDPESA

-138 TEFISIKETDTVHE
+138 TEFISIKETDTVNE
-152 TIEYLR
+152 TINYLR

-171 VVDAHNIL
+171 VVDDLDVL
-179 KGVVPLRE
+179 KGVVPLRQ
-187 IIVSNPD
+187 IIVSTPD

-202 ENVISVPVDMDQE
+202 ENIISAPVDMDQE

-229 PVVGNNGEVLG
+229 PVVDHNGEILG

-250 IKEEYTEDMFRL
+250 MKEEYTEDMFRL
-262 AGLDGE
+262 AGLDEE
-268 EKIEGSVVGAIKS
+268 EKVAGTVIGAIKS

-335 IRGIAMGEISYENQS
+335 IRGIAIGEINYENQAG
-350 DILKKE
+350 ILKKE
-356 IAIGIINGLCL
+356 IAIGIINGLCI

-376 AWEGNFA
+376 FWVGSLA
-383 FGFVIGVA
+383 FGFVIGTA
-391 MLLNLTAA
+391 MLLNLIVA
-399 TISGYFVPVILK
+399 TISGYLVPVLLK
-411 KLGVDPA
+411 KVGIDPA

-437 LGLATVMIQYLV
+437 LGLATVMLQYLI

>member
-1 MENKEKDK
+1 MEDK

-14 FILKNPIETIIEQI
+14 FILESPFETILEQI
-28 DEIHPVDFLEALQEL
+28 DEIHPVDFLEALGEF
-43 DDDPAPILERLPD
+43 DDDPLIILEKLPD
-56 EYIASLLDYA
+56 EYVALLLDYA
-66 EDEEKFGLLSLFSGS
+66 EDDEKFNLLSLFSKN
-81 RQTNIMS
+81 RQAQIIS

-95 VDLLGTLDEEEQNE
+95 VDLLGTLDENEQNE
-109 IITNMNTDEVEEVK
+109 IITNMNTEEVEEVK
-123 TLLSYDAESA
+123 TLLSYDPESA

-138 TEFISIKETDTVHE
+138 TEFISIKETDTVNE
-152 TIEYLR
+152 TINYLR

-171 VVDAHNIL
+171 VVDDLDVL
-179 KGVVPLRE
+179 KGVVPLRQ
-187 IIVSNPD
+187 IIVSTPD

-202 ENVISVPVDMDQE
+202 ENIISAPVDMDQE

-229 PVVGNNGEVLG
+229 PVVDHNGEILG

-250 IKEEYTEDMFRL
+250 MKEEYTEDMFRL
-262 AGLDGE
+262 AGLDEE
-268 EKIEGSVVGAIKS
+268 EKVAGTVIGAIKS

-335 IRGIAMGEISYENQS
+335 IRGIAIGEISYENQA

-376 AWEGNFA
+376 FWVGSLV
-383 FGFVIGVA
+383 FGFVIGTA
-391 MLLNLTAA
+391 MLLNLIVA
-399 TISGYFVPVILK
+399 TISGYLVPILLK
-411 KLGVDPA
+411 KVGIDPA

-437 LGLATVMIQYLV
+437 LGLATVMLQYLI

>member
-1 MENKEKDK
+1 VEDK

-14 FILKNPIETIIEQI
+14 FILESPFETILEQI
-28 DEIHPVDFLEALQEL
+28 DEIHPVDFLEALGEF
-43 DDDPAPILERLPD
+43 DDDPLIILEKLPD
-56 EYIASLLDYA
+56 EYVALLLDYA
-66 EDEEKFGLLSLFSGS
+66 EDDEKFNLLSLFSKN
-81 RQTNIMS
+81 RQAQIIS

-95 VDLLGTLDEEEQNE
+95 VDLFGILDENEQNE
-109 IITNMNTDEVEEVK
+109 IITNMNTEEVEEVK
-123 TLLSYDAESA
+123 TLLSYDPESA

-138 TEFISIKETDTVHE
+138 TEFISIKETDTVNE
-152 TIEYLR
+152 TINYLR

-171 VVDAHNIL
+171 VVDDLDVL
-179 KGVVPLRE
+179 KGVVPLRQ
-187 IIVSNPD
+187 IIVSTPD

-202 ENVISVPVDMDQE
+202 ENIISAPVDMDQE

-229 PVVGNNGEVLG
+229 PVVDHNGKILG

-250 IKEEYTEDMFRL
+250 MKEEYTEDMFRL
-262 AGLDGE
+262 AGLDEE
-268 EKIEGSVVGAIKS
+268 EKVAGTIIGAIKS

-335 IRGIAMGEISYENQS
+335 IRGIAIGEISYENQAG
-350 DILKKE
+350 ILKKE

-376 AWEGNFA
+376 FWVGSLV
-383 FGFVIGVA
+383 FGFVIGTA
-391 MLLNLTAA
+391 MLLNLIVA
-399 TISGYFVPVILK
+399 TISGYLVPILLK
-411 KLGVDPA
+411 KVGIDPA

-437 LGLATVMIQYLV
+437 LGLATIMLQYLI

>member
-1 MENKEKDK
+1 MEDK

-14 FILKNPIETIIEQI
+14 FILESPFETILEQI
-28 DEIHPVDFLEALQEL
+28 DEIHPVDFLEALGEF
-43 DDDPAPILERLPD
+43 DDDPLIILEKLPD
-56 EYIASLLDYA
+56 EYVALLLDYA
-66 EDEEKFGLLSLFSGS
+66 EDDEKFNLLSLFSKN
-81 RQTNIMS
+81 RQAQIIS

-95 VDLLGTLDEEEQNE
+95 VDLLGTLDEDEQNE
-109 IITNMNTDEVEEVK
+109 IITNMNTEEVEEVK
-123 TLLSYDAESA
+123 TLLSYDPESA

-138 TEFISIKETDTVHE
+138 TEFISIKETDTVNE
-152 TIEYLR
+152 TINYLR

-171 VVDAHNIL
+171 VVDDLDVL
-179 KGVVPLRE
+179 KGVVPLRQ
-187 IIVSNPD
+187 IIVSTPD

-202 ENVISVPVDMDQE
+202 ENIISAPVDMDQE

-229 PVVGNNGEVLG
+229 PVVDHNGEILG

-250 IKEEYTEDMFRL
+250 MKEEYTEDMFRL
-262 AGLDGE
+262 AGLDEE
-268 EKIEGSVVGAIKS
+268 EKVAGTVIGAIKS

-335 IRGIAMGEISYENQS
+335 IRGIAIGEISYENQA

-376 AWEGNFA
+376 FWVGSLV
-383 FGFVIGVA
+383 FGFVIGTA
-391 MLLNLTAA
+391 MLLNLIVA
-399 TISGYFVPVILK
+399 TISGYLVPVLLK
-411 KLGVDPA
+411 KVGIDPA

-437 LGLATVMIQYLV
+437 LGLATVMLQYLI

>member
-1 MENKEKDK
+1 MEDK

-14 FILKNPIETIIEQI
+14 FILESPFETILEQI
-28 DEIHPVDFLEALQEL
+28 DEIHPVDFLEALGEF
-43 DDDPAPILERLPD
+43 DDDPLIILEKLPD
-56 EYIASLLDYA
+56 EYVALLLDYA
-66 EDEEKFGLLSLFSGS
+66 EDDEKFNLLSLFSKN
-81 RQTNIMS
+81 RQAQIIS

-95 VDLLGTLDEEEQNE
+95 VDLLGTLDEDEQNE
-109 IITNMNTDEVEEVK
+109 IITNMNTEEVEEVK
-123 TLLSYDAESA
+123 TLLSYDPESA

-138 TEFISIKETDTVHE
+138 TEFISIKETDTVNE
-152 TIEYLR
+152 TINYLR

-171 VVDAHNIL
+171 VVDDLDVL
-179 KGVVPLRE
+179 KGVVPLRQ
-187 IIVSNPD
+187 IIVSTPD

-202 ENVISVPVDMDQE
+202 ENIISAPVDMDQE

-229 PVVGNNGEVLG
+229 PVVDHNGEILG

-250 IKEEYTEDMFRL
+250 MKEEYTEDMFRL
-262 AGLDGE
+262 AGLDEE
-268 EKIEGSVVGAIKS
+268 EKVAGTVIGAIKS

-335 IRGIAMGEISYENQS
+335 IRGIAIGEISYENQA

-356 IAIGIINGLCL
+356 IAIGIINGLCI

-376 AWEGNFA
+376 FWVGSLA
-383 FGFVIGVA
+383 FGFVIGTA
-391 MLLNLTAA
+391 MLLNLIVA
-399 TISGYFVPVILK
+399 TISGYLVPVLLK
-411 KLGVDPA
+411 KVGIDPA

-437 LGLATVMIQYLV
+437 LGLATIMLQYLI

>member
-1 MENKEKDK
+1 MEDK

-14 FILKNPIETIIEQI
+14 FILESPFETILEQI
-28 DEIHPVDFLEALQEL
+28 DEIHPVDFLEALGEF
-43 DDDPAPILERLPD
+43 DDDPLIILEKLPD
-56 EYIASLLDYA
+56 EYVALLLDYA
-66 EDEEKFGLLSLFSGS
+66 EDDEKFNLLSLFSKN
-81 RQTNIMS
+81 RQAQIIS

-95 VDLLGTLDEEEQNE
+95 VDLLGTLDEDEQNE
-109 IITNMNTDEVEEVK
+109 IITNMNTEEVEEVK
-123 TLLSYDAESA
+123 ALLSYDPESA

-138 TEFISIKETDTVHE
+138 TEFISIKETDTVNE
-152 TIEYLR
+152 TINYLR

-171 VVDAHNIL
+171 VVDDLDVL
-179 KGVVPLRE
+179 KGVVPLRQ
-187 IIVSNPD
+187 IIVSTPD

-202 ENVISVPVDMDQE
+202 ENIISAPVDMDQE

-229 PVVGNNGEVLG
+229 PVVDHNGKILG

-250 IKEEYTEDMFRL
+250 MKEEYTEDMFRL
-262 AGLDGE
+262 AGLDEE
-268 EKIEGSVVGAIKS
+268 EKVAGTVIGAIKS

-335 IRGIAMGEISYENQS
+335 IRGIAIGEINYENQAG
-350 DILKKE
+350 ILKKE

-376 AWEGNFA
+376 FWVGSLA
-383 FGFVIGVA
+383 FGFVIGTA
-391 MLLNLTAA
+391 MLLNLIVA
-399 TISGYFVPVILK
+399 TISGYLVPVLLK
-411 KLGVDPA
+411 KVGIDPA

-437 LGLATVMIQYLV
+437 LGLATVMLQYLI

>member
-1 MENKEKDK
+1 MEDK

-14 FILKNPIETIIEQI
+14 FILESPFETILEQI
-28 DEIHPVDFLEALQEL
+28 DEIHPVDFLEALGEF
-43 DDDPAPILERLPD
+43 DDDPLIILEKLPD
-56 EYIASLLDYA
+56 EYVALLLDYA
-66 EDEEKFGLLSLFSGS
+66 EDDEKFNLLSLFSKN
-81 RQTNIMS
+81 RQAQIIS

-95 VDLLGTLDEEEQNE
+95 VDLLGTLDEDEQNE
-109 IITNMNTDEVEEVK
+109 IITNMNTEEVEEVK
-123 TLLSYDAESA
+123 TLLSYDPESA

-138 TEFISIKETDTVHE
+138 TEFISIKETDTVNE
-152 TIEYLR
+152 TINYLR

-171 VVDAHNIL
+171 VVDDLDVL
-179 KGVVPLRE
+179 KGVVPLRQ
-187 IIVSNPD
+187 IIVSTPD

-202 ENVISVPVDMDQE
+202 ENIISAPVDMDQE

-229 PVVGNNGEVLG
+229 PVVDHNGEILG

-250 IKEEYTEDMFRL
+250 MKEEYTEDMFRL
-262 AGLDGE
+262 AGLDEE
-268 EKIEGSVVGAIKS
+268 EKVAGTVIGAIKS

-335 IRGIAMGEISYENQS
+335 IRGIAIGEISYENQAG
-350 DILKKE
+350 ILKKE

-376 AWEGNFA
+376 FWVGSLAC
-383 FGFVIGVA
+383 GFVIGTA
-391 MLLNLTAA
+391 MLLNLIVA
-399 TISGYFVPVILK
+399 TISGYLVPILLK
-411 KLGVDPA
+411 KVGIDPA

-437 LGLATVMIQYLV
+437 LGLATVMLQYLI